1 MGESVVMRNRSKSI
15 VLLLGL
21 VFIGLLRLSS
31 ISSTAAG
38 LQVEQADSAR
48 SEFFETRIRPLLATN
63 CYGCHTT
70 AQSGGLRL
78 DSHEAIVKGGNAGPA
93 ITLGQ
98 PDASLLIQAVSHT
111 HERLKMPQG
120 KPKLK
125 DEEIEALRQWIKDG
139 AHWSKESAIRNPQSA
154 IPAHWSFQ
162 PIKRQAAPI
171 NTNQQWP
178 YNRIDRFIL
187 SKLEANGL
195 KPNPQT
201 DKRTLLRRAT
211 FDLTGLPPTPMEV
224 DAFVADHSPDAFA
237 RVIKRLL
244 DSPAYGERWA
254 RHWLDIAR
262 YSDTM
267 GVSDTTILLFPFA
280 YTYRDWV
287 IRAFNEDLPYDQFLT
302 QQVAADRLPG
312 NDSRNLAALGFL
324 TVGRG
329 GAGITTEEKID
340 DKVDVVT
347 RGTMALTVSCA
358 RCHNHKF
365 DPIPTA
371 DYYSLFS
378 VFANTREPEELP
390 LLDAAAAGS
399 EKELTLKKER
409 DKIDAEI
416 AQYREKRFPELKA
429 DYRAP
434 EKIAKYLLA
443 THQAREMKTDADLQ
457 ALATEKDHNL
467 YMLRR
472 WQSFLKKADAQ
483 DSVFALWH
491 AFSAIPETEFA
502 AEASAI
508 SCAPVQS
515 RDREGADSLTTP
527 AAPLQSRFCTNVLV
541 AREFAKA
548 PATIN
553 EAAERY
559 GKLIAQFD
567 KADKLASPDEEALR
581 QVLHGEQSP
590 INAPFADYNSIRLVK
605 DSQFERDQKQ
615 KIERMLIAS
624 AFDGAAPRAMATED
638 MPQLKPAHIYIR
650 GNPNNKGAEIPRR
663 FPQILAGDNR
673 PPFTEGSG
681 RLELAKAIVDK
692 NNPLTARVI
701 VNRVWQWHFGQG
713 LVRTPSDFGTRGDA
727 PTHPELLDTL
737 ADWFMQNGWSLKKL
751 HALILSSRA
760 YQQSSADNAVA
771 RQRDPENKL
780 LWRMNRQ
787 RLDFESLRD
796 AMLAASGQIDSTMG
810 GVPDDITSW
819 PFARRRTIYSF
830 INRAKLAGEFN
841 TFDFAN
847 PDAHV
852 AQRYQTTIP
861 QQSLYLMNSPFVVEQ
876 ARALMQRPE
885 IAAQTNPRQRI
896 RALYRLLYGR
906 EASDEEILL
915 SVQFIRQNAASEKSA
930 IRNPQSAIA
939 WQYGQGEYDEAAKK
953 LKSFTQ
959 HKFFAA
965 GEWRLN
971 ANELDPRKSTALLDR
986 EGGVPGGGKAN
997 AAIRRWTAPF
1007 DGKVAIRG
1015 TLIHDFEQACVTCDG
1030 VEGIIVSSRLG
1041 TLGNWPAYLSQA
1053 ETNVAS
1059 IEVKRGDTID
1069 FITHGKKNSGGDNFK
1084 WHAIIRRLDAA
1095 ATEKSEWD
1103 SARDFYSPFNQPMNA
1118 WERYVQALIAAV
1130 EFSLID

>member
-1 MGESVVMRNRSKSI
+1 MRSPDRCPKLL
-15 VLLLGL
+15 VLILFLL
-21 VFIGLLRLSS
+21 
-31 ISSTAAG
+31 TAG
-38 LQVEQADSAR
+38 LSLLPASSASALVQQNAKAEQQQQD
-48 SEFFETRIRPLLATN
+48 FFETRIRPLLVTN
-63 CYGCHTT
+63 CYGCHTN

-78 DSHEAIVKGGNAGPA
+78 DSREALLKGGNNGPA
-93 ITLGQ
+93 IAPGQ
-98 PDASLLIQAVSHT
+98 PDASLLIQAISHT
-111 HERLKMPQG
+111 HEHLKMPQG

-125 DEEIEALRQWIKDG
+125 DEEIAVLRQWIKDG
-139 AHWSKESAIRNPQSA
+139 AYWPINQARSSNIKSETSK
-154 IPAHWSFQ
+154 HWSFQ
-162 PIKRQAAPI
+162 PIKPQVVPATA
-171 NTNQQWP
+171 TVMGQQWP
-178 YNRIDRFIL
+178 RNEIDRFIL
-187 SKLEANGL
+187 SKLEANGM
-195 KPNPQT
+195 KPNSQT
-201 DKRTLLRRAT
+201 DKRTLLRRTT
-211 FDLTGLPPTPMEV
+211 FDLTGLPPAPAEV
-224 DAFVADHSPDAFA
+224 NAFVADQSSDAFA
-237 RVIKRLL
+237 RVVKRLL

-302 QQVAADRLPG
+302 QQIAADRLPT

-329 GAGITTEEKID
+329 GAGISTEEKID

-378 VFANTREPEELP
+378 VFSNTREPEELP
-390 LLDAAAAGS
+390 LLDAVAAGS

-409 DKIDAEI
+409 DKINDEI
-416 AQYREKRFPELKA
+416 AKYREKRFPELKA
-429 DYRAP
+429 EYRAP
-434 EKIAKYLLA
+434 EKIAKYLMA
-443 THQAREMKTDADLQ
+443 VHQASALKSEAELQ
-457 ALATEKDHNL
+457 TLATEKDHNL

-472 WQSFLKKADAQ
+472 WQSFLKKAGEK
-483 DSVFALWH
+483 DSVFALWQ
-491 AFSAIPETEFA
+491 ALSAIPEKEFTAKAAAAISNCNEKSNPLIAKEFA
-502 AEASAI
+502 
-508 SCAPVQS
+508 QS
-515 RDREGADSLTTP
+515 QATLPSSL
-527 AAPLQSRFCTNVLV
+527 
-541 AREFAKA
+541 
-548 PATIN
+548 N
-553 EAAERY
+553 EAAERF

-567 KADKLASPDEEALR
+567 KAEKLANPNEEALR
-581 QVLHGEQSP
+581 QVLHGDDSP
-590 INAPFADYNSIRLVK
+590 INVPFTDYNSIRLVK

-615 KIERMLIAS
+615 KIERMVIAS

-638 MPQLKPAHIYIR
+638 LPQPKPAHIYIR
-650 GNPNNKGAEIPRR
+650 GNPNNKGVEIPRR
-663 FPQILAGDNR
+663 FLQVLAGDNR
-673 PPFTEGSG
+673 QPFTDGSG
-681 RLELAKAIVDK
+681 RLELAKAITDR

-713 LVRTPSDFGTRGDA
+713 LVRTASDFGTRGDA
-727 PTHPELLDTL
+727 PTHPELLDYL
-737 ADWFMQNGWSLKKL
+737 ASWFMQNGWSLKKL
-751 HALILSSRA
+751 HTLILSSRT
-760 YQQSSADNAVA
+760 YQQSSTDNAIA

-796 AMLAASGQIDSTMG
+796 AMLATSGQLDTTTAG
-810 GVPDDITSW
+810 GGPDDITSW
-819 PFARRRTIYSF
+819 PFARRRTVYAF

-876 ARALMQRPE
+876 AQMLMQRPE
-885 IAAQTNPRQRI
+885 IAAQTNPRLRI
-896 RALYRLLYGR
+896 RLLYRLLYSR
-906 EASDEEILL
+906 EASAEEIALGVGYVR
-915 SVQFIRQNAASEKSA
+915 SSA
-930 IRNPQSAIA
+930 FRRPESNVSQPPEGGTTNIWS
-939 WQYGQGEYDEAAKK
+939 YGQGEYDEAAKK
-953 LKSFTQ
+953 LKSFSQ

-986 EGGVPGGGKAN
+986 EGGVPGGGKTN

-1007 DGKVAIRG
+1007 DGKVTISG
-1015 TLIHDFEQACVTCDG
+1015 TLIHDFEQACVNCDG
-1030 VEGIIVSSRLG
+1030 VEGIIVSSHLG

-1059 IEVKRGDTID
+1059 VEVRRGDTID

-1084 WHAIIRRLDAA
+1084 WHVTIRGIDAMP
-1095 ATEKSEWD
+1095 TKQGEWD
-1103 SARDFYSPFNQPMNA
+1103 SANGFYSPFNQPMNT

-1130 EFSLID
+1130 EFTLID